1 MRRLMAVLSLLCLA
15 LPLLCLALPA
25 RAQDLTVF
33 AAASLTDALQD
44 IGKVWEAGGHGKIR
58 FNFTASSTLAR
69 QMDQGAQANV
79 FASADL
85 QWMDWAAAHA
95 LIMEATRRNLLGNDL
110 VLVMPKAQVQPVRI
124 DAALNVAALLGP
136 NGRIATG
143 DPASV
148 PVGIYAQ
155 QALTRLGL
163 WDAVAPHLARSDSVR
178 SAPEG
183 ERLAAFE
190 SYFQYAGPYA
200 LRMIDGQLHVV
211 HHVTHALNPNFVGTD
226 QVRRVDLV
234 GAGGMT
240 LSASDRLPGT
250 PVMRHHRLHWS
261 RTAP

>member
-1 MRRLMAVLSLLCLA
+1 MTELHDP
-15 LPLLCLALPA
+15 LPGTWHLHRWEIAYSDGRPPTLPFGDKAIGLIQYTRDGFMSACIA
-25 RAQDLTVF
+25 RA
-33 AAASLTDALQD
+33 
-44 IGKVWEAGGHGKIR
+44 G
-58 FNFTASSTLAR
+58 R
-69 QMDQGAQANV
+69 Q
-79 FASADL
+79 
-85 QWMDWAAAHA
+85 
-95 LIMEATRRNLLGNDL
+95 
-110 VLVMPKAQVQPVRI
+110 
-124 DAALNVAALLGP
+124 
-136 NGRIATG
+136 
-143 DPASV
+143 
-148 PVGIYAQ
+148 
-155 QALTRLGL
+155 RLS
-163 WDAVAPHLARSDSVR
+163 SDSVR